1 MKSLN
6 PYPEFYTSTTPISR
20 ESLSNLANVLS
31 DLRDEDGLPIGINP
45 ANILQEW
52 IIEMYP
58 EAVKTV
64 WKKIK

>member
-20 ESLSNLANVLS
+20 ESLSNLANALS
-31 DLRDEDGLPIGINP
+31 DLRDEDGLPVGINP
-45 ANILQEW
+45 TNILQEW